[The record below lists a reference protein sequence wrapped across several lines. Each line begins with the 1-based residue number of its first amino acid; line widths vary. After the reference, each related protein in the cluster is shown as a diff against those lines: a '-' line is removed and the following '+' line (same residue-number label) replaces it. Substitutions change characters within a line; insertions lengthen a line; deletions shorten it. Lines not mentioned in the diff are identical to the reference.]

1 MNKVINYISYQ
12 SFPAETANSLQ
23 TISNLKYLKK
33 NDYGVRLFFP
43 LREKDST
50 DDLKTIQK
58 YYLLNEEID
67 INGIKHPY
75 PFGKIKYFNKLLFH
89 ISHYL
94 WAKSTTKK
102 FNDEDYKN
110 DFFLTRSDWILFFLA
125 KKNYKIIFECHQY
138 SKVRN
143 FVFNKVASMD
153 NVKVIFLNDFIRKE
167 FSDVN
172 TKNILL
178 PSGVDLEIFNTPE
191 VDIKASKKISFIG
204 NLFRFG
210 KERSL
215 DMVINA
221 FCSPE
226 LKDYQLNIVGGPDTE
241 AMKIRKLLSEKN
253 ISNIK
258 VTGRLNRKEVVQ
270 ELLSS
275 SVGLLINAPDKHSKY
290 FTSPLKYFEYLAAN
304 LRVVAVDF
312 PSHRL
317 LPNQENIFYFDNNED
332 SLIKAVKEAC
342 SSDFKEIDLKEISL
356 DNRAKKIIKLF
367 ESF

>member
-33 NDYGVRLFFP
+33 NNYEVRLFFP
-43 LREKDST
+43 LREKNSS

-58 YYLLNEEID
+58 YYLLNQEID
-67 INGIKHPY
+67 ISGIKHPY
-75 PFGKIKYFNKLLFH
+75 PFGKIKYFNKILFH

-94 WAKSTTKK
+94 WARSTTRK
-102 FNDEDYKN
+102 FNDDKYKY

-143 FVFNKVASMD
+143 FVFNKVASKD
-153 NVKVIFLNDFIRKE
+153 NVKIIFLNDFIRNAFNKVD
-167 FSDVN
+167 S
-172 TKNILL
+172 KNILL
-178 PSGVDLEIFNTPE
+178 PSGVDLEIFDTPE
-191 VDIKASKKISFIG
+191 ADMRVSKRISFIG

-226 LKDYQLNIVGGPDTE
+226 LKDYQLNIVGGPDSE
-241 AMKIRKLLSEKN
+241 A
-253 ISNIK
+253 IK
-258 VTGRLNRKEVVQ
+258 
-270 ELLSS
+270 
-275 SVGLLINAPDKHSKY
+275 D
-290 FTSPLKYFEYLAAN
+290 
-304 LRVVAVDF
+304 
-312 PSHRL
+312 
-317 LPNQENIFYFDNNED
+317 
-332 SLIKAVKEAC
+332 
-342 SSDFKEIDLKEISL
+342 
-356 DNRAKKIIKLF
+356 
-367 ESF
+367 

>member
-33 NDYGVRLFFP
+33 NNYDIRLFFP
-43 LREKDST
+43 LREKNSS

-58 YYLLNEEID
+58 YYLLDQEIT
-67 INGIKHPY
+67 INGVKHPY
-75 PFGKIKYFNKLLFH
+75 PFGKFKYFNKLLFH

-94 WAKSTTKK
+94 WAKSTAKK
-102 FNDEDYKN
+102 FNNNKFKN
-110 DFFLTRSDWILFFLA
+110 DFFLTRSDWVLFFLA

-138 SKVRN
+138 SKLRN
-143 FVFNKVASMD
+143 YVFNKVGSKN
-153 NVKVIFLNDFIRKE
+153 NVKIIFLNEFIKKE
-167 FSDVN
+167 FSEVD

-178 PSGVDLEIFNTPE
+178 PSGVDLEIFNAPKTN
-191 VDIKASKKISFIG
+191 VGDSKKITFVG
-204 NLFRFG
+204 NLLRFG

-215 DMVINA
+215 DTIINA
-221 FCSPE
+221 FSTPE
-226 LKDYQLNIVGGPDTE
+226 LKNYQLNLIGGPENE
-241 AMKIRKLLSEKN
+241 AMKIRKLIEEKN

-258 VTGRLNRKEVVQ
+258 VAGRLNRIEIVQ

-290 FTSPLKYFEYLAAN
+290 FTSPLKYFEYLAVG
-304 LRVVAVDF
+304 LCVVAIDF

-317 LPNQENIFYFDNNED
+317 LPNQENIFYFENNED
-332 SLIKAVKEAC
+332 SLIKAIKESC
-342 SSDFKEIDLKEISL
+342 NSDFKEIDLQNISL
-356 DNRAKKIIKLF
+356 DNRAKKIIELF

>member
-178 PSGVDLEIFNTPE
+178 PSGVDLEIFNTSE

>member
-33 NDYGVRLFFP
+33 NNYDIRLFFP
-43 LREKDST
+43 LREKNSS

-58 YYLLNEEID
+58 YYLLDQEIT
-67 INGIKHPY
+67 INGVKHPY

-94 WAKSTTKK
+94 WAKSTAKK
-102 FNDEDYKN
+102 FNYNKFKN

-138 SKVRN
+138 SKLRN
-143 FVFNKVASMD
+143 YVFNKVASKN
-153 NVKVIFLNDFIRKE
+153 NVKIIFLNEFIKKE
-167 FSDVN
+167 FSEID

-178 PSGVDLEIFNTPE
+178 PSGVDLEIFNAPE
-191 VDIKASKKISFIG
+191 VNAGVSKKITFVG
-204 NLFRFG
+204 NLLRFG

-215 DMVINA
+215 DTVINA
-221 FCSPE
+221 FSSPK
-226 LKDYQLNIVGGPDTE
+226 LKNYQLSLIGGPENE
-241 AMKIRKLLSEKN
+241 AMRIRKLIEEKN

-258 VTGRLNRKEVVQ
+258 VTGRLSRIEIVQ

-290 FTSPLKYFEYLAAN
+290 FTSPLKYFEYLAVG
-304 LRVVAVDF
+304 LRVIAIDF

-317 LPNQENIFYFDNNED
+317 LPNQENIFYFENNED
-332 SLIKAVKEAC
+332 SLIKAVLEAFN
-342 SSDFKEIDLKEISL
+342 SDFKEIDLQNISL
-356 DNRAKKIIKLF
+356 DNRAKKIIELF

>member
-33 NDYGVRLFFP
+33 NDYEVRLFFP
-43 LREKDST
+43 LREKNSS

-58 YYLLNEEID
+58 HYLLNQEID
-67 INGIKHPY
+67 ISGIKHPY

-94 WAKSTTKK
+94 WARSTTRK
-102 FNDEDYKN
+102 FNDDKYKYE
-110 DFFLTRSDWILFFLA
+110 FFLTRSDWILFFLA

-143 FVFNKVASMD
+143 FVFNKVASKD
-153 NVKVIFLNDFIRKE
+153 NVKIIFLNDFIRNE
-167 FSDVN
+167 FNKVVS
-172 TKNILL
+172 KNILL
-178 PSGVDLEIFNTPE
+178 PSGVDIEIFDTPE
-191 VDIKASKKISFIG
+191 ADIRVSKKVSFIG

-226 LKDYQLNIVGGPDTE
+226 LKDYQLNIVGGPDIE
-241 AMKIRKLLSEKN
+241 AIKIRKLLSEKN

-258 VTGRLNRKEVVQ
+258 ITGRLNRKEVVQ
-270 ELLSS
+270 ELMSS

-290 FTSPLKYFEYLAAN
+290 FTSPLKYFEYLAAS
-304 LRVVAVDF
+304 LSVAAIDF
-312 PSHRL
+312 PAHRV
-317 LPNQENIFYFDNNED
+317 LPNQENIFYFDNNKNSFIE
-332 SLIKAVKEAC
+332 AVKKAC
-342 SSDFKEIDLKEISL
+342 NSDFKEINLEEISL
-356 DNRAKKIIKLF
+356 NKRAKKIIELF

>member
-33 NDYGVRLFFP
+33 NNYKVRLFFP
-43 LREKDST
+43 LREKNST
-50 DDLKTIQK
+50 DDLETIQK
-58 YYLLNEEID
+58 YYLLNQEID
-67 INGIKHPY
+67 ISGIKHPY

-94 WAKSTTKK
+94 WAKSTSKK
-102 FNDEDYKN
+102 FNDDNYKN
-110 DFFLTRSDWILFFLA
+110 EFFLTRSDWILFFLA

-153 NVKVIFLNDFIRKE
+153 NVKIIFLNEFIRKE
-167 FSDVN
+167 FDEVD

-178 PSGVDLEIFNTPE
+178 PSGVDLEIFDTSE
-191 VDIKASKKISFIG
+191 VGIKASKKISFIG
-204 NLFRFG
+204 SLLRFG

-215 DMVINA
+215 DTVINA
-221 FCSPE
+221 FSSPE
-226 LKDYQLNIVGGPDTE
+226 LKDYQLNIAGGPESE
-241 AMKIRKLLSEKN
+241 ANKIKNLLLEKN
-253 ISNIK
+253 IPNIK
-258 VTGRLNRKEVVQ
+258 VTGRLNREEIVQ

-275 SVGLLINAPDKHSKY
+275 SVGLLVNPPDKHSKY
-290 FTSPLKYFEYLAAN
+290 FTSPLKYFEYLAAS
-304 LRVVAVDF
+304 LKVVAVDF
-312 PSHRL
+312 PAHRV
-317 LPNQENIFYFDNNED
+317 LPNQENIFYFDNNKN
-332 SLIKAVKEAC
+332 SLVEAIKKAC
-342 SSDFKEIDLKEISL
+342 NSDFKEVDLEKISL

>member
-33 NDYGVRLFFP
+33 NDYEVRLFFP
-43 LREKDST
+43 LREKNST

-102 FNDEDYKN
+102 FNDENYKN

-167 FSDVN
+167 FSNLN
-172 TKNILL
+172 TKNMLL
-178 PSGVDLEIFNTPE
+178 PSGVDLEIFNTSE
-191 VDIKASKKISFIG
+191 LDIKASKKISFIG

-226 LKDYQLNIVGGPDTE
+226 LKDYQLNIVGGPDIE

-258 VTGRLNRKEVVQ
+258 ITGRLNRKEVVQ
-270 ELLSS
+270 ELMSS
-275 SVGLLINAPDKHSKY
+275 SVGLLINSPDKHSKY
-290 FTSPLKYFEYLAAN
+290 FTSPLKYFEYLAAS
-304 LRVVAVDF
+304 LSVVAIDF
-312 PSHRL
+312 PSHRV
-317 LPNQENIFYFDNNED
+317 LPNQENIFYFDNNEN
-332 SLIKAVKEAC
+332 SLIKAVIEAC
-342 SSDFKEIDLKEISL
+342 NSDFKEIDLKEISL
-356 DNRAKKIIKLF
+356 DNRGKKIIESF

>member
-33 NDYGVRLFFP
+33 NDYEVRLFFP
-43 LREKDST
+43 LREKNSS

-58 YYLLNEEID
+58 YYLLNQEID
-67 INGIKHPY
+67 ISGIKHPY

-94 WAKSTTKK
+94 WARSTSKK
-102 FNDEDYKN
+102 FNDDKYIH
-110 DFFLTRSDWILFFLA
+110 DFFLTRSDWILFFLG

-167 FSDVN
+167 FSNVN

-178 PSGVDLEIFNTPE
+178 PSGVDLEIFNTSE

-226 LKDYQLNIVGGPDTE
+226 LKDYQLNIVGGPDSE

-258 VTGRLNRKEVVQ
+258 ITGRLNRKEVVQ
-270 ELLSS
+270 ELMSS
-275 SVGLLINAPDKHSKY
+275 SVGLLINSPDKHSKY
-290 FTSPLKYFEYLAAN
+290 FTSPLKYFEYLAAS
-304 LRVVAVDF
+304 LSVVAIDF
-312 PSHRL
+312 PSHRV
-317 LPNQENIFYFDNNED
+317 LPNQENIFYFDSNED
-332 SLIKAVKEAC
+332 SLIKAVIEAC
-342 SSDFKEIDLKEISL
+342 NSDFKEINLKEISL
-356 DNRAKKIIKLF
+356 EKRSKKIIELF

>member
-33 NDYGVRLFFP
+33 NDYEVRLFFP
-43 LREKDST
+43 LREKNSS

-58 YYLLNEEID
+58 FYLLNQEIN
-67 INGIKHPY
+67 ISGIKHPY

-94 WAKSTTKK
+94 WARSTTRK
-102 FNDEDYKN
+102 FNDDKYKH

-143 FVFNKVASMD
+143 FVLKRVASRD
-153 NVKVIFLNDFIRKE
+153 NVKIIFLNDFIRKE
-167 FSDVN
+167 FSEVVS
-172 TKNILL
+172 KNILL
-178 PSGVDLEIFNTPE
+178 PSGVDLEIFNTSQ
-191 VDIKASKKISFIG
+191 VDLRASKKITFIG
-204 NLFRFG
+204 NLLRFG

-215 DMVINA
+215 DTVINA
-221 FCSPE
+221 FSSSE
-226 LKDYQLNIVGGPDTE
+226 LKDYQLNIVGGPDSE
-241 AMKIRKLLSEKN
+241 VVKIRKLLSDKN

-258 VTGRLNRKEVVQ
+258 VIGRLGRKEVVQ

-290 FTSPLKYFEYLAAN
+290 FTSPLKYFEYLAASLN
-304 LRVVAVDF
+304 VVAIDF
-312 PSHRL
+312 PSHRV
-317 LPNQENIFYFDNNED
+317 LPNQENIFY
-332 SLIKAVKEAC
+332 
-342 SSDFKEIDLKEISL
+342 LKHFCFTISL
-356 DNRAKKIIKLF
+356 DHFQPL
-367 ESF
+367 

>member
-33 NDYGVRLFFP
+33 NNYDVRLFFP
-43 LREKDST
+43 LREKNST

-58 YYLLNEEID
+58 YYLLNQEID

-89 ISHYL
+89 VSHYL
-94 WAKSTTKK
+94 WAKSTTAK
-102 FNDEDYKN
+102 FNDDKFKN

-138 SKVRN
+138 SKVRK
-143 FVFNKVASMD
+143 FVFNKVASRD
-153 NVKVIFLNDFIRKE
+153 NVKIIFLNDFIRKE
-167 FSDVN
+167 FSEVD

-178 PSGVDLEIFNTPE
+178 PSGVDLEIFNISE
-191 VDIKASKKISFIG
+191 VDIKTSKKISFIG
-204 NLFRFG
+204 NLLRFG

-215 DMVINA
+215 DTVINA
-221 FCSPE
+221 FSSPE
-226 LKDYQLNIVGGPDTE
+226 LKDYQLNIAGGPNSE
-241 AMKIRKLLSEKN
+241 AVKIRKLLSEKD

-258 VTGRLNRKEVVQ
+258 ITGRLNRKEVIQ

-275 SVGLLINAPDKHSKY
+275 SVGLLINAPDKHSKF
-290 FTSPLKYFEYLAAN
+290 FTSPLKYFEYLAAS
-304 LRVVAVDF
+304 LKVVAVDF
-312 PSHRL
+312 PAHRV
-317 LPNQENIFYFDNNED
+317 LPNQENIFYFENNKN
-332 SLIKAVKEAC
+332 SLIEAVKKAC
-342 SSDFKEIDLKEISL
+342 NSDFKEIELEEISL
-356 DNRAKKIIKLF
+356 DNRAKKIIQLF

>member
-33 NDYGVRLFFP
+33 NDYEVRLFFP
-43 LREKDST
+43 LREKNST

-58 YYLLNEEID
+58 YYSLNQEID

-178 PSGVDLEIFNTPE
+178 PSGVDLEIFNTSE

-226 LKDYQLNIVGGPDTE
+226 LKDYQLNIVGGPDSE
-241 AMKIRKLLSEKN
+241 AMKIKKLLSEKN

-258 VTGRLNRKEVVQ
+258 ITGRLNRKEVVQ
-270 ELLSS
+270 ELMSS
-275 SVGLLINAPDKHSKY
+275 SVGLLINSPDKHSKY
-290 FTSPLKYFEYLAAN
+290 FTSPLKYFEYLAAS
-304 LRVVAVDF
+304 LSVVAIDF
-312 PSHRL
+312 PSHRV

-332 SLIKAVKEAC
+332 SLIKAVIEAFN
-342 SSDFKEIDLKEISL
+342 SDFKEIDLKEISL
-356 DNRAKKIIKLF
+356 DNRGKKIIELF

>member
-178 PSGVDLEIFNTPE
+178 PSGVDLEIFNTSE

-275 SVGLLINAPDKHSKY
+275 SGGLLINAPDKHSKY
-290 FTSPLKYFEYLAAN
+290 FTSPLKYFEYLAAS
-304 LRVVAVDF
+304 LSVVAIDF
-312 PSHRL
+312 PSHRV

-342 SSDFKEIDLKEISL
+342 SSDFKETDLKEISL

>member
-33 NDYGVRLFFP
+33 NNYEVRLFFP
-43 LREKDST
+43 LREKNSS

-58 YYLLNEEID
+58 HYLLNQEIE
-67 INGIKHPY
+67 ISGIKHPY
-75 PFGKIKYFNKLLFH
+75 PFGKIKYFNKILFH

-94 WAKSTTKK
+94 WARSTTKK
-102 FNDEDYKN
+102 FNDDKYKY

-143 FVFNKVASMD
+143 FVFNKVAYKD
-153 NVKVIFLNDFIRKE
+153 NVKIIFLNNFIRNE
-167 FSDVN
+167 FSEVDSTN
-172 TKNILL
+172 TLL
-178 PSGVDLEIFNTPE
+178 PSGVDLEIFDTPE
-191 VDIKASKKISFIG
+191 DGKRVSKKISFIG

-226 LKDYQLNIVGGPDTE
+226 LKDYQLNIVGGPDSE
-241 AMKIRKLLSEKN
+241 AIKIRRLLSEKN

-270 ELLSS
+270 ELMSS

-290 FTSPLKYFEYLAAN
+290 FTSPLKYFEYLAAS
-304 LRVVAVDF
+304 LSIVAVDF
-312 PSHRL
+312 PSHRV

-342 SSDFKEIDLKEISL
+342 NSDFKKIDLKEISL
-356 DNRAKKIIKLF
+356 DNRAKKIIELF
-367 ESF
+367 ENF

>member
-33 NDYGVRLFFP
+33 NNYDVRLFFP
-43 LREKDST
+43 LREKNST
-50 DDLKTIQK
+50 DDLKTLQK
-58 YYLLNEEID
+58 YYLLNQEID
-67 INGIKHPY
+67 ISGIKHPY
-75 PFGKIKYFNKLLFH
+75 LFGKIKYFNKLLFH

-94 WAKSTTKK
+94 WAKSTTAK
-102 FNDEDYKN
+102 FNDDKFKN

-167 FSDVN
+167 FSNVN

-178 PSGVDLEIFNTPE
+178 PSGVDLEIFNTSE

-226 LKDYQLNIVGGPDTE
+226 LKDYQLNIVGGPDSE

-258 VTGRLNRKEVVQ
+258 ITGRLNRKEVVQ
-270 ELLSS
+270 ELMSS
-275 SVGLLINAPDKHSKY
+275 SVGLLINSPDKHSKY
-290 FTSPLKYFEYLAAN
+290 FTSPLKYFEYLAAS
-304 LRVVAVDF
+304 LSVVAIDF
-312 PSHRL
+312 PSHRV
-317 LPNQENIFYFDNNED
+317 LPNQENIFYFDSNED
-332 SLIKAVKEAC
+332 SLIKAVIEAC
-342 SSDFKEIDLKEISL
+342 NSDFKEINLKEISL
-356 DNRAKKIIKLF
+356 EKRSKKIIELF

>member
-50 DDLKTIQK
+50 DDLKTIRK

-178 PSGVDLEIFNTPE
+178 PSGVDLEIFNTSE

-290 FTSPLKYFEYLAAN
+290 FTSPLKYFEYLAAS
-304 LRVVAVDF
+304 LSVVAIDF
-312 PSHRL
+312 PSHRV

>member
-33 NDYGVRLFFP
+33 NNYEVRLFFP
-43 LREKDST
+43 LREKNSS
-50 DDLKTIQK
+50 DDLKIIQEFYLFNQEITIS
-58 YYLLNEEID
+58 
-67 INGIKHPY
+67 GVKHPY
-75 PFGKIKYFNKLLFH
+75 PFGKSKYFNKLLFH

-94 WAKSTTKK
+94 WAKSTAKK
-102 FNDEDYKN
+102 FNEDKYKN

-138 SKVRN
+138 SKVRKY
-143 FVFNKVASMD
+143 VFKKVASKD
-153 NVKVIFLNDFIRKE
+153 NVKIIFLNKFIKKE
-167 FSDVN
+167 FNGVDTEN
-172 TKNILL
+172 TLI
-178 PSGVDLEIFNTPE
+178 PTGVDLEIFNTPE
-191 VDIKASKKISFIG
+191 VDIRDSKKISFVG
-204 NLFRFG
+204 NLLRFG

-215 DMVINA
+215 DTVIKA
-221 FCSPE
+221 FSSPK
-226 LKDYQLNIVGGPDTE
+226 LKDYQLNIVGGPDSE

-253 ISNIK
+253 ILNIK
-258 VTGRLNRKEVVQ
+258 VTGRLNRKEVVR

-275 SVGLLINAPDKHSKY
+275 SVGLLINAPNKHSKY
-290 FTSPLKYFEYLAAN
+290 FTSPLKYFEYLAAS

-312 PSHRL
+312 PSHRV

-332 SLIKAVKEAC
+332 SLIKSVKEAC
-342 SSDFKEIDLKEISL
+342 SSDFKEIDLEEISL
-356 DNRAKKIIKLF
+356 DNRAKKIIELF

>member
-33 NDYGVRLFFP
+33 NDYEVRLFFP
-43 LREKDST
+43 LREKNST

-102 FNDEDYKN
+102 FNDENYKN

-167 FSDVN
+167 FSDLN

-178 PSGVDLEIFNTPE
+178 PSGVDLEIFNTSE
-191 VDIKASKKISFIG
+191 LDIKASKKISFIG

-226 LKDYQLNIVGGPDTE
+226 LKDYQLNIVGGPDSE
-241 AMKIRKLLSEKN
+241 AMKIRTLLSEKN

-258 VTGRLNRKEVVQ
+258 ITGRLNRKEVVQ
-270 ELLSS
+270 ELMSS

-290 FTSPLKYFEYLAAN
+290 FTSPLKYFEYLAAS
-304 LRVVAVDF
+304 LSVVAIDF
-312 PSHRL
+312 PSHRV
-317 LPNQENIFYFDNNED
+317 LPNQENIFYFDNNKD

-342 SSDFKEIDLKEISL
+342 NSDFKEINLKEISL
-356 DNRAKKIIKLF
+356 DNRAKKIIELF

>member
-143 FVFNKVASMD
+143 FVFNKVTSMD

-178 PSGVDLEIFNTPE
+178 PSGVDLEIFNTSE

-290 FTSPLKYFEYLAAN
+290 FTSPLKYFEYLAAS
-304 LRVVAVDF
+304 LSVVAIDF
-312 PSHRL
+312 PSHRV

>member
-33 NDYGVRLFFP
+33 NDYEVRLFFP
-43 LREKDST
+43 LREKNST

-67 INGIKHPY
+67 INGLKHPY

-94 WAKSTTKK
+94 WARSTSRK
-102 FNDEDYKN
+102 FNDDKYKY

-143 FVFNKVASMD
+143 FVFNKVASKD
-153 NVKVIFLNDFIRKE
+153 NVKIIFLNDFIRNE
-167 FSDVN
+167 FSEIDSTN
-172 TKNILL
+172 TLL
-178 PSGVDLEIFNTPE
+178 PSGVDLEIFDTPE
-191 VDIKASKKISFIG
+191 DGKRVSKKISFIG

-226 LKDYQLNIVGGPDTE
+226 LKDYQLNIVGGPDSE

-258 VTGRLNRKEVVQ
+258 ITGRLNRKEVVQ
-270 ELLSS
+270 ELMSS
-275 SVGLLINAPDKHSKY
+275 SVGLLINSPDKHSKY
-290 FTSPLKYFEYLAAN
+290 FTSPLKYFEYLAAS
-304 LRVVAVDF
+304 LSVVAIDF
-312 PSHRL
+312 PSHRV
-317 LPNQENIFYFDNNED
+317 LPNQENIFYFDSNED
-332 SLIKAVKEAC
+332 SLIKAVIEAC
-342 SSDFKEIDLKEISL
+342 NSDFKEINLKEISL
-356 DNRAKKIIKLF
+356 DKRGKKIIELF

>member
-33 NDYGVRLFFP
+33 NNYRVRLFFP
-43 LREKDST
+43 LREKNST

-67 INGIKHPY
+67 IVGIKHPY
-75 PFGKIKYFNKLLFH
+75 PFGKVNYFNKLLFH

-94 WAKSTTKK
+94 WAKSTTKI
-102 FNDEDYKN
+102 FNNDNYKN

-125 KKNYKIIFECHQY
+125 KKDYKIIFECHQY

-143 FVFNKVASMD
+143 FVFKKVASMD
-153 NVKVIFLNDFIRKE
+153 NVKIIFLNDFIREE
-167 FSDVN
+167 FSEVD

-178 PSGVDLEIFNTPE
+178 PSGVDLEIFNTSE

-204 NLFRFG
+204 NLLRFG
-210 KERSL
+210 KERNL
-215 DMVINA
+215 DTVINA
-221 FCSPE
+221 FSSPE
-226 LKDYQLNIVGGPDTE
+226 LKDYQLNIAGGPDSE
-241 AMKIRKLLSEKN
+241 AKKIKNLLLEKN
-253 ISNIK
+253 IPNIN
-258 VTGRLNRKEVVQ
+258 VIGRLNREEIVH

-275 SVGLLINAPDKHSKY
+275 SVGLLVNAPDKHSKY
-290 FTSPLKYFEYLAAN
+290 FTSPLKFFEYLAAS
-304 LRVVAVDF
+304 LKVVAVDF
-312 PSHRL
+312 PAHRV
-317 LPNQENIFYFDNNED
+317 LPNQENIFYFENNKN
-332 SLIKAVKEAC
+332 SLIEAVKKAC
-342 SSDFKEIDLKEISL
+342 NSDFKEIDLENISL

-367 ESF
+367 ENF